1 MVPRKSTSGKSF
13 FKWRNRS
20 TKSASEPDVRD
31 LSFASPLTS
40 LSAPLTFQGFEPT
53 QPRPPSSP
61 FVSESAHVLSLQ
73 HPSVTRF
80 SDQFPDSSDISP
92 SLNNNS
98 TDSISPMN
106 NSGIKRQ
113 TSTPPSSPPSSMGF
127 YVKAKNSLE
136 SKLKLKTRKE
146 VSLFRGQTNG
156 STLILTRNQ
165 CVQLS
170 HNMFINVRQWMA
182 RGIIP
187 ARSKSLR
194 QVLGSKTTR

>member
-20 TKSASEPDVRD
+20 TKSASESDVRD

-40 LSAPLTFQGFEPT
+40 LSAPLTFQNFEPT

-73 HPSVTRF
+73 HPAVTRF

-92 SLNNNS
+92 SMNNNS

-106 NSGIKRQ
+106 NSGIKGQ

-127 YVKAKNSLE
+127 YIKAKKSLE
-136 SKLKLKTRKE
+136 SKLKLKARRE
-146 VSLFRGQTNG
+146 VTLFRSQRNG
-156 STLILTRNQ
+156 STLILARNQ

-170 HNMFINVRQWMA
+170 HNMSINVQQWMA
-182 RGIIP
+182 QGITP
-187 ARSKSLR
+187 ACSKSLK
-194 QVLGSKTTR
+194 QVPGSKTT

>member
-13 FKWRNRS
+13 FKWRNHS
-20 TKSASEPDVRD
+20 TKSASDSDVRD

-53 QPRPPSSP
+53 QRRPPSSP

-80 SDQFPDSSDISP
+80 SDQFPDSSDIYRSM
-92 SLNNNS
+92 NNNS

-106 NSGIKRQ
+106 NSGIKGQ

-127 YVKAKNSLE
+127 YVKAKKSLE
-136 SKLKLKTRKE
+136 SKLGLKTRKE
-146 VSLFRGQTNG
+146 VSLFRRQTNG

-170 HNMFINVRQWMA
+170 HNMSINVRQWMA

-187 ARSKSLR
+187 ARSK
-194 QVLGSKTTR
+194 